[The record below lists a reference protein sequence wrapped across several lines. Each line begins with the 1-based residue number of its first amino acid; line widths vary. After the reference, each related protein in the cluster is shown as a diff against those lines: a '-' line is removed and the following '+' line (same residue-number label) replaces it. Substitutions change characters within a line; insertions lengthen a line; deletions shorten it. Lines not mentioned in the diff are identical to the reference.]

1 MRKLHR
7 DKGGGFERDSH
18 AHGYW
23 MKLGSVPSEDFFLS
37 LSLSPLLSL
46 PSVSLSTSLSLS
58 RNPQRDLRTYMHG
71 CRNLVPLMVAGAKL
85 FLTLFTVFYPLL
97 PALPLTPTPG
107 TRGGGW
113 PIQTFGGRRRGWE
126 GGAKDQ
132 LLGEANFYFWDVH
145 CFVTSSQGE
154 EMKRNKDGEEKGNTG
169 SLYETVK
176 FTSALERWGRPFL
189 LSDSKNLLGMSI
201 QLGAWPQRG

>member
-1 MRKLHR
+1 MCTSTWGLDFLNLFLLSTPSNTSLHHAILLIS
-7 DKGGGFERDSH
+7 SH
-18 AHGYW
+18 LY
-23 MKLGSVPSEDFFLS
+23 SSEAKSCRVLFLS

-132 LLGEANFYFWDVH
+132 LLGEANFYF
-145 CFVTSSQGE
+145 
-154 EMKRNKDGEEKGNTG
+154 
-169 SLYETVK
+169 
-176 FTSALERWGRPFL
+176 
-189 LSDSKNLLGMSI
+189 
-201 QLGAWPQRG
+201 

>member
-1 MRKLHR
+1 
-7 DKGGGFERDSH
+7 
-18 AHGYW
+18 

-113 PIQTFGGRRRGWE
+113 PIQTFGGRRRGWDRNLRLFCKLCPLDVTTSE
-126 GGAKDQ
+126 KDAVAQ
-132 LLGEANFYFWDVH
+132 ELRKLAVCYLPFWGHLQGSKKFCLRGTSLVWFSPVCSNVQFHFFFFSISFSISYHRSHFEKPCLSHNSSHPHLLAQHY
-145 CFVTSSQGE
+145 
-154 EMKRNKDGEEKGNTG
+154 
-169 SLYETVK
+169 
-176 FTSALERWGRPFL
+176 
-189 LSDSKNLLGMSI
+189 
-201 QLGAWPQRG
+201 